1 MPSKL
6 PWYTFPKR
14 GIYSEV
20 RFAVRREREGKA
32 IDGQR

>member
-6 PWYTFPKR
+6 PWCTLPKR

-20 RFAVRREREGKA
+20 HFAVRREREGKA

>member
-6 PWYTFPKR
+6 PWRTVPKC